1 VNRGG
6 NFVEEQTM
14 ANDPNAGDS
23 DFETGHSS
31 TAPTP
36 PPTEQR
42 YTVKSGDSLSKI
54 AKQFYGDASKWRRIY
69 DANKDVIGGN
79 PDLIHPGQ
87 EYRIPNE

>member
-1 VNRGG
+1 
-6 NFVEEQTM
+6 M
-14 ANDPNAGDS
+14 ANNPNADFS

-31 TAPTP
+31 TAPTSRP
-36 PPTEQR
+36 SEQR